1 MLLGLTFW
9 ESSKELYELFHS
21 LSPLLLCVS
30 LHQVQKIADI
40 IDKLG
45 FFLHWKSVV
54 LWGVDSFVYIYDGQ
68 WSHVTGS
75 VSQS

>member
-30 LHQVQKIADI
+30 LHRVQKIADI

-45 FFLHWKSVV
+45 FFLH
-54 LWGVDSFVYIYDGQ
+54 
-68 WSHVTGS
+68 
-75 VSQS
+75 